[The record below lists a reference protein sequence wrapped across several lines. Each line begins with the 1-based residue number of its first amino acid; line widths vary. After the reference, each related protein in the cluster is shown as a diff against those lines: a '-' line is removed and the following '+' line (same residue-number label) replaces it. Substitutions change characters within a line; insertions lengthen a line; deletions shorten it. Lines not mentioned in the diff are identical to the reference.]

1 MSASDAASEDFDT
14 DDPNSSVQDH
24 PNPLYFLTLL
34 PKFGAAFEDPNFNI
48 IPGLVDAPETLK
60 DKNFFYRCRALGS
73 SLSKKMSCL
82 NLESTRCHI
91 DECDGATARGWSLSC
106 FR

>member
-1 MSASDAASEDFDT
+1 MSASYAASEDFYT

-24 PNPLYFLTLL
+24 PNSLYFLTLL
-34 PKFGAAFEDPNFNI
+34 PKFGAAFEDPDFNI

-60 DKNFFYRCRALGS
+60 DHFFYCCRALGS
-73 SLSKKMSCL
+73 SLSKKMSL

-91 DECDGATARGWSLSC
+91 DMCDGATARGWSLSC